1 MVIPC
6 ENIPVMSPP
15 TVSVL
20 PEIVHV
26 VAVAKLTTRC
36 PVIKEPNNPLTVRVL
51 PSVPPKLTNVP
62 VASIATSL
70 SLAILLVPA
79 TLLSTY
85 NLLTP
90 SYGLTELVDMYKLL
104 MKLLPMLRLL
114 FIANA
119 PFNGR

>member
-1 MVIPC
+1 MVMPC
-6 ENIPVMSPP
+6 ENTPVMSPP

-20 PEIVHV
+20 PEIVHI

-36 PVIKEPNNPLTVRVL
+36 PGIKEPNNPLTVNVTPL
-51 PSVPPKLTNVP
+51 KLTNVP